1 MILTKRAHLRYFQHD
16 FNTRLKSYK
25 RFRKPKRVK
34 PYSTLISFVA
44 GAGELCSTKQ
54 PPSKKVGLE
63 ESPYKGH

>member
-1 MILTKRAHLRYFQHD
+1 MILTKKAHLRYFQHD

-44 GAGELCSTKQ
+44 GAGELCSNK
-54 PPSKKVGLE
+54 
-63 ESPYKGH
+63 YK